1 MPLFNS
7 DYIIYRGICGMATV
21 KKSNKKKII
30 AAISIVLVIA
40 IIGTVIGVSAKSKK
54 KETVSLTT
62 IGTGEISESVSATGK
77 VSAGTTKEYKV
88 GAVATVK
95 EVFVKV
101 GDKVS
106 AGDKLATFDT
116 STLDSQRKQLSGTYQ
131 QAKKSYKQSVSDQ
144 KTAKENLADV
154 NSKIEDAQKQ
164 LEKLEREAVT
174 QATSRVTITF
184 PSTTTTTRPTTT
196 RPTTASTSAPT
207 TTTTE
212 PVTYPA
218 TVEGL
223 VQALTDLVNTL
234 NRLSNDIET
243 TNALVRVV
251 MQEIANQLENG
262 NLDPER
268 IAQAVGDAV
277 AKAIKEGII
286 DETKLIIE
294 SGVLVDMIETAVKNI
309 DWAAVGSSIASSPNV
324 QVATAQLNLAAL
336 YAQQKVFQLEA
347 SDDTVFAKKQ
357 VMDSAKSALD
367 AIDEAN
373 AELVA
378 GWTAAFD
385 GTITACDIYPGE
397 TTSLLAS
404 GITLENLDSMVV
416 TLSLGEYDIHK
427 VKVGMPAT
435 INSAYGT
442 YSGEIIS
449 KAPVAT
455 GGSSGS
461 MLDTVGSMAGI
472 SGLSSLTSSGAGVE
486 VQVSV
491 NDPDENIIA
500 GFDADVTIAVGDHQ
514 NIVTVPIESIVLQKT
529 GTYVYLYN
537 EKDKTVSKTLIETGA
552 VSDSAYEVKSG
563 IKAGDKIVSTP
574 SSDYKEDTF
583 EVKVK

>member
-184 PSTTTTTRPTTT
+184 PTTTTTTRPTTT
-196 RPTTASTSAPT
+196 RPTTASTSAT
-207 TTTTE
+207 TTTSTE

>member
-184 PSTTTTTRPTTT
+184 PTTTTTTRPTTT
-196 RPTTASTSAPT
+196 RPTTASTSATT

-324 QVATAQLNLAAL
+324 QVATAQINLAAL

>member
-1 MPLFNS
+1 
-7 DYIIYRGICGMATV
+7 MATV

-77 VSAGTTKEYKV
+77 VSAGTTKDYKV

-184 PSTTTTTRPTTT
+184 PTTTTTTRPTTT
-196 RPTTASTSAPT
+196 RPTTASTSATT

-294 SGVLVDMIETAVKNI
+294 SAVLVDMIETAVKNI

>member
-1 MPLFNS
+1 
-7 DYIIYRGICGMATV
+7 MATV

-40 IIGTVIGVSAKSKK
+40 IIGTVIGVSAKSNK

-62 IGTGEISESVSATGK
+62 IGTGEISESVSATGT

-101 GDKVS
+101 GDKVT

-116 STLDSQRKQLSGTYQ
+116 SALDSQRKQLSGTYQ

-144 KTAKENLADV
+144 KTAKKNLADV
-154 NSKIEDAQKQ
+154 NSQIEDAQKQ

-196 RPTTASTSAPT
+196 RPTTAPTSATT

-251 MQEIANQLENG
+251 MQEIANQLESG

-294 SGVLVDMIETAVKNI
+294 SGVAVDMIEAAVKNI
-309 DWAAVGSSIASSPNV
+309 DWSAVGSSIASSPNV
-324 QVATAQLNLAAL
+324 QLATAQLNLAAL

-347 SDDTVFAKKQ
+347 SDDTVY
-357 VMDSAKSALD
+357 AKSRLWIPPKARWMPLMMQMQSLKQAGQLHLTAPLPLAIFIPVKPQVFLHRALPLK
-367 AIDEAN
+367 ILIQWLLPFHSAN
-373 AELVA
+373 MIYIRLRSVCRQQSIRHTELTAVKSSPRLLLQQA
-378 GWTAAFD
+378 AHQAQFLILLALWQVSAAFQ
-385 GTITACDIYPGE
+385 
-397 TTSLLAS
+397 AS
-404 GITLENLDSMVV
+404 QAAV
-416 TLSLGEYDIHK
+416 
-427 VKVGMPAT
+427 
-435 INSAYGT
+435 
-442 YSGEIIS
+442 
-449 KAPVAT
+449 PV
-455 GGSSGS
+455 
-461 MLDTVGSMAGI
+461 LK
-472 SGLSSLTSSGAGVE
+472 
-486 VQVSV
+486 
-491 NDPDENIIA
+491 
-500 GFDADVTIAVGDHQ
+500 FR
-514 NIVTVPIESIVLQKT
+514 
-529 GTYVYLYN
+529 
-537 EKDKTVSKTLIETGA
+537 
-552 VSDSAYEVKSG
+552 
-563 IKAGDKIVSTP
+563 
-574 SSDYKEDTF
+574 
-583 EVKVK
+583 

>member
-196 RPTTASTSAPT
+196 RPTTASTSATT

>member
-1 MPLFNS
+1 
-7 DYIIYRGICGMATV
+7 MATV

-40 IIGTVIGVSAKSKK
+40 IIGTVIGVSAKSNK

-62 IGTGEISESVSATGK
+62 IGTGEISESVSATGT

-101 GDKVS
+101 GDKVT

-116 STLDSQRKQLSGTYQ
+116 SALDSQRKQLSSTYQ

-144 KTAKENLADV
+144 KTAKKNLADV
-154 NSKIEDAQKQ
+154 NSQIEDAQKQ
-164 LEKLEREAVT
+164 LEKLEREVVT

-184 PSTTTTTRPTTT
+184 PSTTTTTRPTIT
-196 RPTTASTSAPT
+196 RPTTAPTSATT

-251 MQEIANQLENG
+251 MQEIANQLESG

-294 SGVLVDMIETAVKNI
+294 SGVAVDMIEAAVKNI
-309 DWAAVGSSIASSPNV
+309 DWSAVGSSIASSPNV
-324 QVATAQLNLAAL
+324 QLATAQLNLAAL

-347 SDDTVFAKKQ
+347 SDDTVYAKKQ

-367 AIDEAN
+367 AVDDAN
-373 AELVA
+373 AELEA

-461 MLDTVGSMAGI
+461 ILDSVGSMAGI

-491 NDPDENIIA
+491 DNPDENIIA

-537 EKDKTVSKTLIETGA
+537 EEDKTVSKTLIETGA

>member
-1 MPLFNS
+1 
-7 DYIIYRGICGMATV
+7 MATV

-40 IIGTVIGVSAKSKK
+40 IIGTVIGVSAKSNK

-62 IGTGEISESVSATGK
+62 IGTGEISESVSATGT

-101 GDKVS
+101 GDKVT

-116 STLDSQRKQLSGTYQ
+116 SALDSQRKQLSGTYQ

-144 KTAKENLADV
+144 KTAKKNLADV
-154 NSKIEDAQKQ
+154 NSQIEDAQKQ

-196 RPTTASTSAPT
+196 RPTTAPTSATT

-251 MQEIANQLENG
+251 MQEIANQLESG

-277 AKAIKEGII
+277 
-286 DETKLIIE
+286 
-294 SGVLVDMIETAVKNI
+294 DMIEAAVKNI
-309 DWAAVGSSIASSPNV
+309 DWSAVGSSIASSPNV
-324 QVATAQLNLAAL
+324 QLATAQLNLAAL

-347 SDDTVFAKKQ
+347 SDDTVYAKKQ

-367 AIDEAN
+367 AVDDAN
-373 AELVA
+373 AELEA

-461 MLDTVGSMAGI
+461 ILDSVGSMAGI

-491 NDPDENIIA
+491 DNPDENIIA

-529 GTYVYLYN
+529 GAYVYLYN
-537 EKDKTVSKTLIETGA
+537 EEDKTVSKTLIETGA

>member
-184 PSTTTTTRPTTT
+184 PTTTTTTRPTTT
-196 RPTTASTSAPT
+196 RPTTASTSATT

-324 QVATAQLNLAAL
+324 QLATAQLNLAAL

-347 SDDTVFAKKQ
+347 SDDTVLAKKQ

>member
-184 PSTTTTTRPTTT
+184 PTTTTTTRPTTT
-196 RPTTASTSAPT
+196 RPTTASTSATT

-324 QVATAQLNLAAL
+324 QLATAQLNLAAL

>member
-62 IGTGEISESVSATGK
+62 IGTGEINESVSATGK

-184 PSTTTTTRPTTT
+184 PTTTTTTRPTTT
-196 RPTTASTSAPT
+196 RPTTASTSATT

-404 GITLENLDSMVV
+404 DITLENLDSMVV

>member
-1 MPLFNS
+1 
-7 DYIIYRGICGMATV
+7 MATV

-116 STLDSQRKQLSGTYQ
+116 STLDSQRKQLSRTYQ

-184 PSTTTTTRPTTT
+184 PTTTTTTRPTTT
-196 RPTTASTSAPT
+196 RPTTASTSATT

-574 SSDYKEDTF
+574 SSDYEEDTF

>member
-184 PSTTTTTRPTTT
+184 PSTTTPTRPTTT

>member
-144 KTAKENLADV
+144 KTAKKNLADV

-196 RPTTASTSAPT
+196 RPTTASTSATT

-294 SGVLVDMIETAVKNI
+294 SGVAVDMIEAAVKNI
-309 DWAAVGSSIASSPNV
+309 DWSAVGSSIASSPNV
-324 QVATAQLNLAAL
+324 QLATAQLNLAAL

-461 MLDTVGSMAGI
+461 ILDSVGSMAGI

>member
-184 PSTTTTTRPTTT
+184 PTTTTTTRPTTT
-196 RPTTASTSAPT
+196 RPTTASTSATT

-397 TTSLLAS
+397 TTSLLTS

>member
-1 MPLFNS
+1 
-7 DYIIYRGICGMATV
+7 MATV
-21 KKSNKKKII
+21 KKNNKKKII
-30 AAISIVLVIA
+30 AAIAIVLVIA
-40 IIGTVIGVSAKSKK
+40 IIGTVIGVSAKSNK

-62 IGTGEISESVSATGK
+62 IGTGEINESVSATGT

-101 GDKVS
+101 GDKVN

-116 STLDSQRKQLSGTYQ
+116 STLDSQRKQLNDTYT
-131 QAKKSYKQSVSDQ
+131 QAKKSYTQSVSDQ
-144 KTAKENLADV
+144 KTAKKNLSAV
-154 NSKIEDAQKQ
+154 NEQIEEAQKQ
-164 LEKLEREAVT
+164 LDKIEKDTVSK
-174 QATSRVTITF
+174 ATSRVTVTF
-184 PSTTTTTRPTTT
+184 PTTAATTTTTTTT
-196 RPTTASTSAPT
+196 KPTTAPTSTTA

-212 PVTYPA
+212 RTTYPA
-218 TVEGL
+218 TVDGL
-223 VQALTDLVNTL
+223 VQALTDLVETL
-234 NRLSNDIET
+234 NRLTDDIET

-251 MQEIANQLENG
+251 MQEIANQLESG
-262 NLDPER
+262 NLNPDR
-268 IAQAVGDAV
+268 IAAAVGDAV
-277 AKAIKEGII
+277 AQAIKEGII

-294 SGVLVDMIETAVKNI
+294 SGVAVDMIEAAVKNI
-309 DWAAVGSSIASSPNV
+309 DWSAVGSSIASSSNV
-324 QVATAQLNLAAL
+324 QLATAQLNLAAL

-347 SDDTVFAKKQ
+347 SDDTVYAKKQ

-367 AIDEAN
+367 AVDEAN
-373 AELVA
+373 AELEA

-397 TTSLLAS
+397 QTSLLSS
-404 GITLENLDSMVV
+404 GLTLENLDSMVV

-427 VKVGMPAT
+427 VKVGMAAT
-435 INSAYGT
+435 ISSAYGT
-442 YSGEIIS
+442 YSGQILS
-449 KAPVAT
+449 KAPTAT

-461 MLDTVGSMAGI
+461 ILDSVGSMAGI

-486 VQVSV
+486 VLVSV
-491 NDPDENIIA
+491 DNPDENIIA
-500 GFDADVTIAVGDHQ
+500 GFDADVTIEVGDYQ
-514 NIVTVPIESIVLQKT
+514 NIVTVPIESIVLEKT

-537 EKDKTVSKTLIETGA
+537 EDDKTVSKTLIETGA

-574 SSDYKEDTF
+574 SSDYTEDTF

>member
-1 MPLFNS
+1 
-7 DYIIYRGICGMATV
+7 MATV

-77 VSAGTTKEYKV
+77 VSAGTTKDYKV

-184 PSTTTTTRPTTT
+184 PTTTTTTRPTTT
-196 RPTTASTSAPT
+196 RPTTASTSATT

-286 DETKLIIE
+286 DE

>member
-184 PSTTTTTRPTTT
+184 PTTTTTTRPTTT
-196 RPTTASTSAPT
+196 RPTTASTSATT

-223 VQALTDLVNTL
+223 MQALTDLVNTL

>member
-184 PSTTTTTRPTTT
+184 PTTTTTTRPTTT
-196 RPTTASTSAPT
+196 RPTTASTSATT

-309 DWAAVGSSIASSPNV
+309 DWAAVGSSIASNPNV

>member
-1 MPLFNS
+1 
-7 DYIIYRGICGMATV
+7 MATV

-40 IIGTVIGVSAKSKK
+40 IIGTVSGVSAKSKK

-184 PSTTTTTRPTTT
+184 PTTTTTTRPTTT
-196 RPTTASTSAPT
+196 RPTTASTSATT

-324 QVATAQLNLAAL
+324 QLATAQLNLAAL

>member
-154 NSKIEDAQKQ
+154 NSKIEYAQKQ

-196 RPTTASTSAPT
+196 RPTTASTSATT

-574 SSDYKEDTF
+574 SSDYEEDTF

>member
-174 QATSRVTITF
+174 QGTSRVTITF
-184 PSTTTTTRPTTT
+184 PTTTTTTRPTTT
-196 RPTTASTSAPT
+196 RPTTASTSATT

-574 SSDYKEDTF
+574 SSDYEEDTF

>member
-1 MPLFNS
+1 
-7 DYIIYRGICGMATV
+7 MATV

-144 KTAKENLADV
+144 KTAKKNLADV

-196 RPTTASTSAPT
+196 RPTTASTSATT

-294 SGVLVDMIETAVKNI
+294 SGVLIDMIETAVKNI
-309 DWAAVGSSIASSPNV
+309 DWAALGSSIASSPNV

-404 GITLENLDSMVV
+404 GVTLENLDSMVV

-461 MLDTVGSMAGI
+461 MLDSVGSMAGI

-574 SSDYKEDTF
+574 SSDYEEDTF

>member
-184 PSTTTTTRPTTT
+184 PTTTTTTRPTTT
-196 RPTTASTSAPT
+196 RPTTASTSATT

-574 SSDYKEDTF
+574 SSDYEEDTF

>member
-184 PSTTTTTRPTTT
+184 PTTTTTTRPTTT
-196 RPTTASTSAPT
+196 RPTTASTSATT

>member
-174 QATSRVTITF
+174 QGTSRVTITF
-184 PSTTTTTRPTTT
+184 PTTTTTTRPTTT
-196 RPTTASTSAPT
+196 RPTTASTSATT

-397 TTSLLAS
+397 ATSLLAS

>member
-40 IIGTVIGVSAKSKK
+40 IIGTVIGVLAKSKK

-144 KTAKENLADV
+144 KTAKKNLADV

-196 RPTTASTSAPT
+196 RPTTASTSATT

-574 SSDYKEDTF
+574 SSDYEEDTF

>member
-184 PSTTTTTRPTTT
+184 PTTTTTTRPTTT
-196 RPTTASTSAPT
+196 RPTTASTSATT

-324 QVATAQLNLAAL
+324 QLATAQLNLAAL

-500 GFDADVTIAVGDHQ
+500 GFDADVTIAVVDHQ

>member
-1 MPLFNS
+1 
-7 DYIIYRGICGMATV
+7 MATV

-184 PSTTTTTRPTTT
+184 PTTTTTTRPTTT
-196 RPTTASTSAPT
+196 RPTTASTSATT

-309 DWAAVGSSIASSPNV
+309 DWAAVGSSIASNPNV

>member
-184 PSTTTTTRPTTT
+184 PTTTTTTRPTTT
-196 RPTTASTSAPT
+196 RPTTASTSATT

-385 GTITACDIYPGE
+385 GTITACDIYPGK

>member
-1 MPLFNS
+1 
-7 DYIIYRGICGMATV
+7 MATV

-40 IIGTVIGVSAKSKK
+40 IIGTVIGVSAKSNK

-62 IGTGEISESVSATGK
+62 IGTGEISESVSATGT

-101 GDKVS
+101 GDKVT

-116 STLDSQRKQLSGTYQ
+116 SALDSQRKQLSGTYQ
-131 QAKKSYKQSVSDQ
+131 QAKKSYKQSISDQ
-144 KTAKENLADV
+144 KTAKKNLADV

-196 RPTTASTSAPT
+196 RPTTAPTSATT

-251 MQEIANQLENG
+251 MQEIANQLESG

-294 SGVLVDMIETAVKNI
+294 SGVAVDMIEAAVKNI
-309 DWAAVGSSIASSPNV
+309 DWSAVGSSIASSPNV
-324 QVATAQLNLAAL
+324 QLATAQLNLAAL

-347 SDDTVFAKKQ
+347 SDDTVYAKKQ

-367 AIDEAN
+367 AVDDAN
-373 AELVA
+373 AELEA

-385 GTITACDIYPGE
+385 GTITACDIYPDE

-461 MLDTVGSMAGI
+461 ILDSVGSMAGI

-491 NDPDENIIA
+491 DNPDENIIA

-537 EKDKTVSKTLIETGA
+537 EEDKTVSKTLIETGA

>member
-174 QATSRVTITF
+174 QGTSRVTITF
-184 PSTTTTTRPTTT
+184 PTTTTTTRPTTT
-196 RPTTASTSAPT
+196 RPTTASTSATT